1 MKQQRIFFNSSLPR
15 AGSTLLSNVVG
26 HHPNFF
32 VSPTSGL
39 IDLILGS
46 RIGYNDSRETAYT
59 DIETWKRGFINFSR
73 YGLAGFMNTGNSKI
87 NPDKFLE
94 YVHDIN
100 LNSLKEDNKL
110 RKILLMLP
118 GKKYIFTNGTKKHA
132 ENVLKKLNLEN
143 IFQSIFGIKE
153 ANYLPKPN
161 IETYNL
167 FLKINNIDPKTSIMF
182 EDMGRNLIP
191 AKELGMTTVLL
202 ERKLPNKNNSKQK
215 EKYKDLWNDVYDA
228 DYIIDDIVKFLNNEY
243 N

>member
-1 MKQQRIFFNSSLPR
+1 MSLQFIKTWIFDLDNTLYPPEENIFSQIDKKMTTFIAENLKISHEEAFNIQKQ
-15 AGSTLLSNVVG
+15 
-26 HHPNFF
+26 NF
-32 VSPTSGL
+32 
-39 IDLILGS
+39 IDHG
-46 RIGYNDSRETAYT
+46 TT
-59 DIETWKRGFINFSR
+59 
-73 YGLAGFMNTGNSKI
+73 LAGFMNTGNSKI

-94 YVHDIN
+94 YVHNIN

-202 ERKLPNKNNSKQK
+202 ERKLPNKNNSEQK

-228 DYIIDDIVKFLNNEY
+228 DYVIDDIVKFLNNEY

>member
-1 MKQQRIFFNSSLPR
+1 MSLQFIKTWIFDLDNTLYPPKENIFSQIDKKMTTFISENLKISHEEAFNIQKQ
-15 AGSTLLSNVVG
+15 
-26 HHPNFF
+26 NF
-32 VSPTSGL
+32 
-39 IDLILGS
+39 IDHG
-46 RIGYNDSRETAYT
+46 TT
-59 DIETWKRGFINFSR
+59 
-73 YGLAGFMNTGNSKI
+73 LAGFMNTGNSKI

>member
-1 MKQQRIFFNSSLPR
+1 MSLQFIKTWIFDLDNTLYPPEENIFSQIDKKMTTFIAENLKISHEEAFNIQKQ
-15 AGSTLLSNVVG
+15 
-26 HHPNFF
+26 NF
-32 VSPTSGL
+32 
-39 IDLILGS
+39 IDHG
-46 RIGYNDSRETAYT
+46 TT
-59 DIETWKRGFINFSR
+59 
-73 YGLAGFMNTGNSKI
+73 LAGFMNTGNSKI

-118 GKKYIFTNGTKKHA
+118 GRKYIFTNGTKKHA

-167 FLKINNIDPKTSIMF
+167 FLKINNINPKTSIMF

-202 ERKLPNKNNSKQK
+202 ERKLPNKNNSEQK

>member
-1 MKQQRIFFNSSLPR
+1 MSLQFIKTWIFDLDNTLYPPEENIFSQIDQKMTTFIAENLKISHEEAFNIQKQ
-15 AGSTLLSNVVG
+15 
-26 HHPNFF
+26 NF
-32 VSPTSGL
+32 
-39 IDLILGS
+39 IDHG
-46 RIGYNDSRETAYT
+46 TT
-59 DIETWKRGFINFSR
+59 
-73 YGLAGFMNTGNSKI
+73 LAGFMNTGNSKI

-167 FLKINNIDPKTSIMF
+167 FLKINNINPKTSIMF

-202 ERKLPNKNNSKQK
+202 KRKLPNKNNSKQK

-228 DYIIDDIVKFLNNEY
+228 DYIIDDIEKFLNNEY

>member
-1 MKQQRIFFNSSLPR
+1 MSLSFIKTWVFDLDNTLYPPEENIFSQIDKKMTTFIAENLKISHEEAFNIQKQ
-15 AGSTLLSNVVG
+15 
-26 HHPNFF
+26 NF
-32 VSPTSGL
+32 
-39 IDLILGS
+39 IDHG
-46 RIGYNDSRETAYT
+46 TT
-59 DIETWKRGFINFSR
+59 
-73 YGLAGFMNTGNSKI
+73 LAGFMNTGNSKI

-100 LNSLKEDNKL
+100 LNSLIEDNKL

-202 ERKLPNKNNSKQK
+202 ERKLPNKNNSEQK

-228 DYIIDDIVKFLNNEY
+228 DYVIDDIVKFLNNEY

>member
-1 MKQQRIFFNSSLPR
+1 MSLQFIKTWIFDLDNTLYPPEENIFSQIDKKMTTFIAENLKISHEEAFNIQKQ
-15 AGSTLLSNVVG
+15 
-26 HHPNFF
+26 NF
-32 VSPTSGL
+32 
-39 IDLILGS
+39 IDHG
-46 RIGYNDSRETAYT
+46 TT
-59 DIETWKRGFINFSR
+59 
-73 YGLAGFMNTGNSKI
+73 LAGFMNTGNSKI

-202 ERKLPNKNNSKQK
+202 ERKLPNKNNSEQK
-215 EKYKDLWNDVYDA
+215 VKYKDLWNDVYDA

>member
-1 MKQQRIFFNSSLPR
+1 MSLQFIKTWIFDLDNTLYPPEENIFSQIDKKMTTFIAENLKISHEEAFNIQKQ
-15 AGSTLLSNVVG
+15 
-26 HHPNFF
+26 NF
-32 VSPTSGL
+32 
-39 IDLILGS
+39 IDHG
-46 RIGYNDSRETAYT
+46 TT
-59 DIETWKRGFINFSR
+59 
-73 YGLAGFMNTGNSKI
+73 LAGFMNTGNSKI

-191 AKELGMTTVLL
+191 AKELGITTVLL
-202 ERKLPNKNNSKQK
+202 ERKLPNKNNSEQK

-228 DYIIDDIVKFLNNEY
+228 DYVIDDIVKFLNNEY